1 MTKPSNIKATWIDRG
16 LEWIAPGYAS
26 QRYAARLRLSAVKAA
41 YTGASR
47 DRRSLSSWQTGGGD
61 ADTDINTDLP
71 MLRERS
77 RDLVQNNP
85 LAHGAIE
92 TKMVNVIAT
101 GLRLRPQIDHDLLGL
116 SEDSANEWE
125 RTTRREFAL
134 WANSLDCALDREGSF
149 YDTQRLVYSSVAT
162 NGDALLSMPYRE
174 RPGSPY
180 GLRLQIIEADRLCN
194 PNYAADTDTLIA
206 GVEKD
211 ADGATIRYHVAN
223 RHPGRRIGTAP
234 RTWFTLPAYGTNGLR
249 QVRLLRR
256 ADRPMQTRGVP
267 DLAAV
272 IEPFKQLGRYT
283 DAELMAAV
291 VSGMF
296 TVFVRDTSGADA
308 VLDQFQGNDNASTSA
323 RTDGAVELGNGA
335 VIGLGPGQDVSFA
348 NPGRPAS
355 GFDPFVTA
363 ILRQI
368 GVGLGLPYELLV
380 KQFTTSYTAARAALL
395 QAWALFH
402 VERQWFAAHMCQP
415 VYERWLYEAV
425 LRGRIAAPGFVDGD
439 PSIRAAWCN
448 AEWIGTPP
456 PILDEGKA
464 VDAAIKRI
472 DNHLSTRDAETL
484 SLTGGDY
491 NSDHR
496 QRLNESRQESELATA
511 MGPADPDDT
520 LPALIMETSDDAE

>member
-1 MTKPSNIKATWIDRG
+1 MNWLDRG
-16 LEWIAPGYAS
+16 ISVIAPGIAS
-26 QRYAARLRLSAVKAA
+26 KRYAARLRLAAVQAA

-47 DRRSLSSWQTGGGD
+47 DRRALSAWSVGGGD

-71 MLRERS
+71 TLRERS

-92 TKMVNVIAT
+92 TKMINVIAT
-101 GLRLRPQIDHDLLGL
+101 GLRLRPQIDHELLGL
-116 SEDSANEWE
+116 TEDSANEWE

-134 WANSLDCALDREGSF
+134 WANSLDCALDRDGSF
-149 YDTQRLVYSSVAT
+149 FDTQRLAYTSVAT

-180 GLRLQIIEADRLCN
+180 GLRLQVIEADRLSN
-194 PNYAADTDTLIA
+194 PNNAADSDTMVM

-211 ADGATIRYHVAN
+211 ADGVAIRYHVAS
-223 RHPGRRIGTAP
+223 RHPGRRIGSAP
-234 RTWFTLPAYGTNGLR
+234 RTWSPLRAYGSEGLR
-249 QVRLLRR
+249 QVTLLRR

-267 DLAAV
+267 DLASV

-296 TVFVRDTSGADA
+296 TVFVRDASGADA
-308 VLDQFQGNDNASTSA
+308 VLDQLQGNANASTSP

-335 VIGLGPGQDVSFA
+335 VVGLGPGQDVSFA
-348 NPGRPAS
+348 NPGRPAA

-395 QAWALFH
+395 QAWSLFN

-425 LRGRIAAPGFVDGD
+425 LRGRVDAPGFIDGD
-439 PSIRAAWCN
+439 PAIRAAWCG

-464 VDAAIKRI
+464 VDAAIKRV
-472 DNHLSTRDAETL
+472 DNHFSTRDAETL

-496 QRLNESRQESELATA
+496 QRVHEAGQESELAVA
-511 MGPADPDDT
+511 MGPADPDFVPPPPPPTDQ
-520 LPALIMETSDDAE
+520 PEESDDDE